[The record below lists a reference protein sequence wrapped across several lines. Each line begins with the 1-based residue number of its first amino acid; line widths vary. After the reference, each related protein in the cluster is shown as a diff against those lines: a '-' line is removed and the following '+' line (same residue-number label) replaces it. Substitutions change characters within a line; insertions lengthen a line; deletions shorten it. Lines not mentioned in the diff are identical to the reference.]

1 MQLLPSKI
9 VHYDKNISENRLMVA
24 DQTDKGITF
33 FTSPSLKYKRERT
46 NTDSPGILRLHNS
59 LITDY
64 ILYFDPFE
72 IEESQYNQLSD
83 PPSYHCDR
91 KYQRVFYAF

>member
-1 MQLLPSKI
+1 MFI
-9 VHYDKNISENRLMVA
+9 AA
-24 DQTDKGITF
+24 DQTDEGTTS

-46 NTDSPGILRLHNS
+46 NTDSPGILKLRNS
-59 LITDY
+59 PAIDC
-64 ILYFDPFE
+64 ILRFDPFE

-91 KYQRVFYAF
+91 KYQRVFYGF

>member
-9 VHYDKNISENRLMVA
+9 VHYDKNISENRLMA
-24 DQTDKGITF
+24 DSQTDQGTTS

-46 NTDSPGILRLHNS
+46 NTDSPGILTLHNS
-59 LITDY
+59 PTIDC
-64 ILYFDPFE
+64 ILRFDPFE
-72 IEESQYNQLSD
+72 IEGSQYNQLSD

-91 KYQRVFYAF
+91 KYQRGFYGF